1 METDDGGWA
10 LVTVAGTITTSKRET
25 AQQDEFFPLLDVWG
39 EYDAGSFTSLRSFS
53 KLDLFYG
60 LLRDDG
66 EFMARSKTRYP
77 SNLMIWPVA
86 NASRWKNLR
95 AEDNVVQS
103 RGRDWPNL
111 PEVDYLKLSKD
122 GGETMHI
129 RRNGVA
135 PYNNAARGGD
145 GQVGYRWNRGASSSD
160 NSAWCGGAFDSQL
173 GVGALLYW
181 EAYDYSPYASQWFHC
196 DALSFSSGRSSTGGG
211 GSGYASD
218 QDVLF
223 YFRASNPAAAP

>member
-86 NASRWKNLR
+86 NASRWRNMR
-95 AEDNVVQS
+95 TADNVRVH
-103 RGRDWPNL
+103 
-111 PEVDYLKLSKD
+111 V
-122 GGETMHI
+122 
-129 RRNGVA
+129 
-135 PYNNAARGGD
+135 
-145 GQVGYRWNRGASSSD
+145 SD
-160 NSAWCGGAFDSQL
+160 A
-173 GVGALLYW
+173 
-181 EAYDYSPYASQWFHC
+181 
-196 DALSFSSGRSSTGGG
+196 T
-211 GSGYASD
+211 
-218 QDVLF
+218 
-223 YFRASNPAAAP
+223 PAAQPPSAR